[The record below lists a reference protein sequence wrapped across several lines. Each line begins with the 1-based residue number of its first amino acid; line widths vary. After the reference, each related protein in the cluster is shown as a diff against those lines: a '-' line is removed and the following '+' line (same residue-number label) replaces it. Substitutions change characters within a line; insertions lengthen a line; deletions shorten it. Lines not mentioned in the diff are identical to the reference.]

1 MNKIKQLTTILLA
14 LILTISISG
23 CNNQNSGDADKTQT
37 EFDQFIEQ
45 EFIDTME
52 SDYTSLHSFIENP
65 ENFGIDLNNV
75 EIGFGSG

>member
-37 EFDQFIEQ
+37 EFDQFIRSE
-45 EFIDTME
+45 ERRV
-52 SDYTSLHSFIENP
+52 
-65 ENFGIDLNNV
+65 G
-75 EIGFGSG
+75 

>member
-23 CNNQNSGDADKTQT
+23 CSNQNSGDADKMQT

-52 SDYTSLHSFIENP
+52 YSN
-65 ENFGIDLNNV
+65 
-75 EIGFGSG
+75 